1 MFNQFLIAIVASAF
15 SGQAID
21 APVLAEGQS
30 KPTGIWIDV
39 RTSEEFSQGYLEGA
53 VNVPV
58 QVIADEI
65 YKVTVDLEAPIY
77 VYCRSGN
84 RSRKAAEILHQ
95 KGYKNIVNYGG
106 YEELK
111 AKGYR

>member
-1 MFNQFLIAIVASAF
+1 M
-15 SGQAID
+15 
-21 APVLAEGQS
+21 
-30 KPTGIWIDV
+30 
-39 RTSEEFSQGYLEGA
+39 
-53 VNVPV
+53 
-58 QVIADEI
+58 
-65 YKVTVDLEAPIY
+65 TVDLEAPIY

-95 KGYKNIVNYGG
+95 KGYKNIVNYGA